1 MSSLITLYKTGHV
14 KYPEALHV
22 DAETLVAFEQIKENE
37 STCSYDASNAVCVF
51 FKDAKSNERKSIP
64 SGMVVQVLDEKT
76 QTNVRVEPW
85 SVDQYILL
93 IDRTYTF
100 INETRELF
108 KLETPCFKKELFQVA
123 HRNICSYAPHLHRMM
138 RGEE

>member
-37 STCSYDASNAVCVF
+37 STCSYDASNAVGVF
-51 FKDAKSNERKSIP
+51 FKDATSNERKSIP

-76 QTNVRVEPW
+76 QTNVRIEPW

-93 IDRTYTF
+93 IGRTYTF

-108 KLETPCFKKELFQVA
+108 KLEAPFFKKELFQVA
-123 HRNICSYAPHLHRMM
+123 HRNIHSYAPHLHRMM